1 MSFTGYQAQCLLA
14 RLTLTVIQ
22 FKGNISNP
30 TMASAIS
37 VRAQALLQFLGGC
50 SRRSHQYVIV
60 SFGDLHI
67 YVYHI
72 WNDTHL
78 VIRR

>member
-50 SRRSHQYVIV
+50 SRRSHQYVKLGRARGFLRCWV
-60 SFGDLHI
+60 WSA
-67 YVYHI
+67 
-72 WNDTHL
+72 
-78 VIRR
+78 